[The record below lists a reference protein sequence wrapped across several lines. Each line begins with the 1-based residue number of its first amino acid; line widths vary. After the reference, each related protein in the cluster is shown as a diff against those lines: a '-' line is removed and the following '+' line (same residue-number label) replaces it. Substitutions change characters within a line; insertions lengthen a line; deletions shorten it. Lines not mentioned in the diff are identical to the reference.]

1 MKYSVITINYNNNI
15 GLTHTIK
22 SVVSQSYGD
31 FEYIIID
38 GGSIDGSVDVIK
50 DNANQID
57 YWITEK
63 DRGIYHAMNK
73 GVAQARGEY
82 CIFLNSGDCFYNN
95 DVLDGIAKLNVE
107 EDILVGKIVSEKDNK
122 YLFAS
127 PSRPISL
134 YYLYS
139 GTVPHQSSF
148 IKTELLRLYPYD
160 ERLKIVSDWKFFVQT
175 IVLHNCSIKYVNV
188 IVARFDTSG
197 VSTSN
202 PDKMWKEKE
211 MVLSDL
217 FPSRI
222 LADYQYMKASECL
235 TQTLTPK
242 LRQHFWIDRFLY
254 KIGKFILNMMS
265 R

>member
-22 SVVSQSYGD
+22 SVVSQSYRD
-31 FEYIIID
+31 FEFIIID
-38 GGSIDGSVDVIK
+38 GGSTDGSVDTIK

-82 CIFLNSGDCFYNN
+82 CVFLNSGDCFYDNN
-95 DVLDGIAKLNVE
+95 VLDSVARLSVE

-122 YLFAS
+122 YLFTS

-139 GTVPHQSSF
+139 GTIPHQSSF
-148 IKTELLRLYPYD
+148 IKIELLHLYPYD
-160 ERLKIVSDWKFFVQT
+160 ERLKIVSDWKFFVQA
-175 IVLHNCSIKYVNV
+175 IVIHNCSIKYVNV
-188 IVARFDTSG
+188 NVARFDTSG

-217 FPSRI
+217 FPPRI

-242 LRQHFWIDRFLY
+242 LRQHFRIDCFLY
-254 KIGKFILNMMS
+254 KIGKLILNMMG